1 MSDADLDFL
10 RQLSERQQQRPEP
23 PGGAPRASRGGRGRR
38 RKKSRKGRRLAP
50 FIALAFLL
58 VVVCGGGYVG
68 LTTINGML
76 NPPDYKGEGSGSVTV
91 WIHEGDSVALMAN
104 RLKDAGVVKS
114 VDAFIKLATKDTRAT
129 SIQPGYYHL
138 RRQMS
143 VKSALDLLL
152 SDASRAG
159 RLTIPEG
166 KRVTQILPLLASKT
180 HIPLKDFQK
189 AAKHPEKL
197 GLPSYAKGRLEG
209 YLYPFTYDPDP
220 KATAT
225 QVLRSMVDQ
234 FKKVA
239 ANLDLEAKAREL
251 GMSPGEVVTIASL
264 VQAESGRPED
274 MPKVARVIDNRIH
287 SSQPWMRKLQF
298 DSTVMYALGKYNT
311 VATLAETKTQSPYN
325 TYVVSGLPPGPID
338 NPGEVALKAAL
349 EPEKG
354 DWLYFVAPDPK
365 TKITKFTSSYPE
377 FQKLRQELARNT
389 GHG

>member
-10 RQLSERQQQRPEP
+10 RQLSERQHRPEP
-23 PGGAPRASRGGRGRR
+23 PGSAPQAGRAGRGRR
-38 RKKSRKGRRLAP
+38 RKKSRKGRKLAP
-50 FIALAFLL
+50 LIALAFLL
-58 VVVCGGGYVG
+58 VVVCGGGYFGV
-68 LTTINGML
+68 TTLNDML
-76 NPPDYKGEGSGSVTV
+76 NPPDYQGQGSGSITV
-91 WIHEGDSVALMAN
+91 WIHEGDSVSAMAQ

-114 VDAFIKLATKDTRAT
+114 VEAFVKLAAKDTRAT
-129 SIQPGYYHL
+129 SVQPGYYHL

-166 KRVTQILPLLASKT
+166 KRVAQILPILAKKT
-180 HIPLKDFQK
+180 GIPLKDFEK
-189 AAKHPEKL
+189 AAKHPGNL
-197 GLPSYAKGRLEG
+197 GLPPYAKGRLEG

-239 ANLDLEAKAREL
+239 TTMDLEGKAAQL
-251 GMSPGEVVTIASL
+251 GMSPGDVVTIASL

-274 MPKVARVIDNRIH
+274 MPKIARVIDNRVHNPQI
-287 SSQPWMRKLQF
+287 WMRKLQL
-298 DSTVMYALGKYNT
+298 DSTVMYALGKYNI
-311 VATLAETKTQSPYN
+311 VATYAETKTKSPYN
-325 TYVVSGLPPGPID
+325 TYSVSGLPPGAID

-349 EPEKG
+349 EPAKG
-354 DWLYFVAPDPK
+354 NWLYFVTTDPNNK
-365 TKITKFTSSYPE
+365 VTKFAYSYAD